1 MYRLG
6 ALLIGYLLGGVQSA
20 ILIGRFKGIDIRA
33 HGSGNAGTTNTI
45 RVLGKK
51 LGALVL
57 IIDILKAVLAIG
69 LSKWI
74 FGATHPNEMI
84 LIALYSGIGA
94 ILGHSYPL
102 FFGFKGGKGIATT
115 AGTLIG
121 IDFKLFLV
129 AACVFLICFVIT
141 KIVSMSSLLMTA
153 SLPIVISIMYAG
165 AGRIGIEA
173 LILAFAITGFT
184 FYRHKANI
192 KRLMNGTEAK
202 LTSKK

>member
-20 ILIGRFKGIDIRA
+20 ILVGRFRGIDIRA

-57 IIDILKAVLAIG
+57 IIDILKAVLAIA

-121 IDFKLFLV
+121 IDFRLFLV
-129 AACVFLICFVIT
+129 AACVFLICFAMT

-153 SLPIVISIMYAG
+153 SLPILISIMYAG
-165 AGRIGIEA
+165 TGSIGIEA
-173 LILAFAITGFT
+173 LVLAFGVTGFT
-184 FYRHKANI
+184 FYRHKSNI

>member
-153 SLPIVISIMYAG
+153 SLPILISIMYAG

>member
-102 FFGFKGGKGIATT
+102 FFGFKGGKGIATP

-153 SLPIVISIMYAG
+153 SLPILISIMYAG

>member
-20 ILIGRFKGIDIRA
+20 ILVGRFKGIDIRA

-129 AACVFLICFVIT
+129 AACVFLICFGIT

-153 SLPIVISIMYAG
+153 SLPILISIMYAG

>member
-1 MYRLG
+1 MYRVG
-6 ALLIGYLLGGVQSA
+6 ALLIGYLLGGIQSA
-20 ILIGRFKGIDIRA
+20 ILVGKFKGVDIRA

-51 LGALVL
+51 LGVLVL
-57 IIDILKAVLAIG
+57 VIDILKAVIAIG
-69 LSKWI
+69 LSKLI
-74 FGATHPNEMI
+74 FGSSHPNAMV

-102 FFGFKGGKGIATT
+102 FFELKGGKGIATT

-121 IDFKLFLV
+121 IDFRLFVV
-129 AACVFLICFVIT
+129 AAVVFLICFAIT
-141 KIVSMSSLLMTA
+141 RIVSISSLLMTA
-153 SLPIVISIMYAG
+153 SLPVLICIMYSG
-165 AGRIGIEA
+165 TGNIGIEA
-173 LILAFAITGFT
+173 MVLAFGITGFT

-192 KRLMNGTEAK
+192 QRLLNGTEAK

>member
-6 ALLIGYLLGGVQSA
+6 ALLIGYLLGGVQAS
-20 ILIGRFKGIDIRA
+20 ILVGRFKGIDIRS

-51 LGALVL
+51 AGVLVL
-57 IIDILKAVLAIG
+57 LIDIFKAVLAIV
-69 LSKWI
+69 LAKLV
-74 FGATHPNEMI
+74 FGGNHTDATV

-102 FFGFKGGKGIATT
+102 FFNFKGGKGIATT

-121 IDFKLFLV
+121 IDLRLFLV
-129 AACVFLICFVIT
+129 AAAVFLICFGIT
-141 KIVSMSSLLMTA
+141 RIVSISSLLMTA
-153 SLPIVISIMYAG
+153 SLPILISVMYAG
-165 AGRIGIEA
+165 QGSIGIEA
-173 LILAFAITGFT
+173 MILAFIITAFT

>member
-20 ILIGRFKGIDIRA
+20 ILVGRFQGIDIRA

-51 LGALVL
+51 SGALVL
-57 IIDILKAVLAIG
+57 VIDILKAVLAIT

-74 FGATHPNEMI
+74 FGAMHPNEMI

-121 IDFKLFLV
+121 IDFRLFLV
-129 AACVFLICFVIT
+129 AACVFLICFAIT

-153 SLPIVISIMYAG
+153 SLPILMSIMYAG
-165 AGRIGIEA
+165 TGSIGIEA
-173 LILAFAITGFT
+173 LVLAFSITGFT

>member
-1 MYRLG
+1 MYRIG

-20 ILIGRFKGIDIRA
+20 ILVGRFKGIDIRA

-51 LGALVL
+51 AGALVL
-57 IIDILKAVLAIG
+57 VIDILKAVLAIA
-69 LSKWI
+69 LAKLI
-74 FGATHPNEMI
+74 FGTNHKEAII

-121 IDFKLFLV
+121 IDFKLFLI
-129 AACVFLICFVIT
+129 AAAVFLICFGVT
-141 KIVSMSSLLMTA
+141 RIVSISSLLMTA
-153 SLPIVISIMYAG
+153 SLPILISVMYAG
-165 AGRIGIEA
+165 AGAIGIEA
-173 LILAFAITGFT
+173 MILALGITVFT